1 MAVNDYIWHLE
12 TANPPSQVRFPIAGE
27 ELYEIDLNTRVI
39 SGPDWLSVQQD
50 HESQLLYFTVDRF
63 YDNQDL
69 SNTVCVIQYETID
82 SRNKNTFKGTYFI
95 PMYDI
100 QTLKNEEKMILVWQI
115 KNSVSQSA
123 TSVKY
128 NFRFYELNTVE
139 DSEGSGKH
147 REIIYNLNT
156 LPTTSKILNTIT
168 PKDFSIPPVQT
179 EEENILASEIEQ
191 IWETINNKLKW
202 DRVYWEI
209 L

>member
-12 TANPPSQVRFPIAGE
+12 TANPPSQVRFPITGE

-139 DSEGSGKH
+139 DSEGPEKH

-168 PKDFSIPPVQT
+168 PKDFSIPPIQT

-202 DRVYWEI
+202 DRVYWEV